1 MWRTGPREP
10 EQDCQMSEH
19 DEPVIDPIKKL
30 TGRAGV
36 RRVATSM
43 NHAQSILKDL
53 FNKAFMAGRRSEQAH
68 RGPGPAKGRTN
79 QRKRRFS

>member
-1 MWRTGPREP
+1 MP
-10 EQDCQMSEH
+10 ER
-19 DEPVIDPIKKL
+19 DEAVTDPFKKL

-36 RRVATSM
+36 RRVAISM
-43 NHAQSILKDL
+43 NQAQSILKDL
-53 FNKAFMAGRRSEQAH
+53 YNKAFMAGRRYEHAH